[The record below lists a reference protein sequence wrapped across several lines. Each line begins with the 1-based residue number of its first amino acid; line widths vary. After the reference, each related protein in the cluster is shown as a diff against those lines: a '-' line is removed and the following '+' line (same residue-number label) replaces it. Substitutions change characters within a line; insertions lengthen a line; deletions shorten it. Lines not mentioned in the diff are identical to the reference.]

1 MKDGFVISVWKKK
14 QLGQNRST
22 PYLLYYFLVVFQG
35 GHLICTTPAEAL
47 LPPIPEESPCC
58 QPPAGP

>member
-22 PYLLYYFLVVFQG
+22 PYLLYYFLVVFMYYIIKQYINQS
-35 GHLICTTPAEAL
+35 LYRAL
-47 LPPIPEESPCC
+47 YFL
-58 QPPAGP
+58 Q